1 VPKVTLHYFAIIREA
16 VGTDVEEREVPEGTT
31 AAALAAD
38 LGERVPRLAPLL
50 RAVPVMVNAAYAD
63 RDAPLQEGDEIAFI
77 PPVAGGTPENDGPGP
92 GGGRVKSAPHAMPFF
107 AVTADVLDAEA
118 VAALVHA
125 PDAGAVVTF
134 VGTVRNHARGREV
147 LSLDYE
153 AYGAGCLPIF
163 AQIADEARR
172 QWAIGE
178 GALAIHHRTGLL
190 QVGEASVVIAV
201 AAAHRGD
208 AYAASAYAIDRL
220 KELAPIWKKEAY
232 ADGDVWIGA
241 ESAYQS
247 LPDRQ

>member
-1 VPKVTLHYFAIIREA
+1 MPKVTLRYFAIIREA
-16 VGTDVEEREVPEGTT
+16 VGTDAEERDVPEGTT
-31 AAALAAD
+31 AADIAAD

-63 RDAPLQEGDEIAFI
+63 RDAALRDGDEIAFI
-77 PPVAGGTPENDGPGP
+77 PPVAGGTSENGGPKP
-92 GGGRVKSAPHAMPFF
+92 TPQTAPLFV
-107 AVTADVLDAEA
+107 VTADVLDAEA
-118 VAALVHA
+118 VAALVYA

-147 LSLDYE
+147 RSLDYE
-153 AYGAGCLPIF
+153 AYAAGCLPIF
-163 AQIADEARR
+163 AQIAGEARR
-172 QWAIGE
+172 QWPVG
-178 GALAIHHRTGLL
+178 GLAIHHRTGLL

-208 AYAASAYAIDRL
+208 AFAACAYAIDRL

-247 LPDRQ
+247 LPDRRL